1 MLHTLWSNLSFRLMT
16 VWTIVAILALGIWL
30 SGLPMVVRFGL
41 LGVLLVVQWR
51 VIDRVTGLRG
61 RAHRADNATGSKWR
75 PPRP

>member
-61 RAHRADNATGSKWR
+61 RTRGAGNAKQSKER